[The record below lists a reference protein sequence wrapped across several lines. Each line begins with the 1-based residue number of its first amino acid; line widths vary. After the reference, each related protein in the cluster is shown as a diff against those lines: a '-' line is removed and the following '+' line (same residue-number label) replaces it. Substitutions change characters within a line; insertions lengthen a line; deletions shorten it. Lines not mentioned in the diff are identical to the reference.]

1 MPMPNQPKP
10 GKDRGHFI
18 VIPDD
23 LWDAARVAAD
33 FRGESISAAV
43 RRFLRWYSDPERQDV

>member
-1 MPMPNQPKP
+1 MPNKP
-10 GKDRGHFI
+10 APGNRGHYI

-23 LWDAARVAAD
+23 LWEAAKIAAE

-43 RRFLRWYSDPERQDV
+43 RRFLRDYSDPAAS